1 MGTALLLLLLL
12 RWMALHLITLM
23 LMNSTTLKGIKSFLL
38 LLLLVTKLAA
48 IALLPFFFSFQ
59 MQRQRQDGRARPY

>member
-23 LMNSTTLKGIKSFLL
+23 LMNSTTLKGIKSFFLL
-38 LLLLVTKLAA
+38 LLLG
-48 IALLPFFFSFQ
+48 
-59 MQRQRQDGRARPY
+59 D